1 MPDFFT
7 IYKKT
12 SYTIGKSYYLNDNKV
27 NTNYSFS
34 EIDKLLV
41 YSKSLRVAILFSWN
55 RSDKI

>member
-41 YSKSLRVAILFSWN
+41 YSKSLRVAILFS
-55 RSDKI
+55 